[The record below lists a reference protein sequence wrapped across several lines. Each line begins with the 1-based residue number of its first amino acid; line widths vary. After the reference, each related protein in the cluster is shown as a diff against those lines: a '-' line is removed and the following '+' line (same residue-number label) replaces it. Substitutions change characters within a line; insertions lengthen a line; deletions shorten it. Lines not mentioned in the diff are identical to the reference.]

1 VSVAVAITVMLT
13 VQGQHA
19 NQDIVCLTIQNV
31 GRTAEIIRLG
41 SVLITLAIVRTISL
55 FQMDCVRIV
64 LMVVV
69 SVLDWET
76 VFSVKAV
83 LIGHGRCNLY

>member
-1 VSVAVAITVMLT
+1 MAITVMLT

-19 NQDIVCLTIQNV
+19 NQDSQWLIIENV
-31 GRTAEIIRLG
+31 EGTVGVIRVG
-41 SVLITLAIVRTISL
+41 SVLIIVVDVNQISL

-69 SVLDWET
+69 YVLDWA
-76 VFSVKAV
+76 VISVKTV
-83 LIGHGRCNLY
+83 LIEHGKYNQH